1 MRQVFR
7 SPRLENVE
15 GVKKLL
21 EEHGIAT
28 YLSGGRSY
36 KGNRRDRFSYTD
48 RAREEPA
55 LWIVHA
61 EDLPRSRQLLRDAGL
76 MEPSW
81 RSEITGGGAAG
92 GSSAA
97 PEAAPTPPERT
108 ARTVSRVRVV
118 LLVALAGACL
128 LTAWRLVAGVA
139 A

>member
-15 GVKKLL
+15 GVKALL

-81 RSEITGGGAAG
+81 RSEITGGGATG
-92 GSSAA
+92 GAAEASAPA
-97 PEAAPTPPERT
+97 ATPEARATRT
-108 ARTVSRVRVV
+108 ASRMRLV

-128 LTAWRLVAGVA
+128 FTAWRMVAGPA

>member
-15 GVKKLL
+15 GVKALL

-81 RSEITGGGAAG
+81 RSEITGGGASA
-92 GSSAA
+92 SAA
-97 PEAAPTPPERT
+97 SAASDPAPTPAQRATRT
-108 ARTVSRVRVV
+108 ASRLRIV
-118 LLVALAGACL
+118 LLVTLAGACL
-128 LTAWRLVAGVA
+128 LTAWRIVAGS
-139 A
+139 

>member
-61 EDLPRSRQLLRDAGL
+61 EDLTRSRQLLREAGL
-76 MEPSW
+76 MERSW
-81 RSEITGGGAAG
+81 RGEPSGAAPAA
-92 GSSAA
+92 SAA
-97 PEAAPTPPERT
+97 PAAEPAPAPAARATRT
-108 ARTVSRVRVV
+108 ASRVRIV
-118 LLVALAGACL
+118 LLVTLACASL
-128 LTAWRLVAGVA
+128 FTAWRIVAGA
-139 A
+139 

>member
-15 GVKKLL
+15 GVKALL

-36 KGNRRDRFSYTD
+36 KGNRRDRFSYSD

-81 RSEITGGGAAG
+81 RSEITGGGGGAA
-92 GSSAA
+92 SAA
-97 PEAAPTPPERT
+97 SDPAPTPAQRATRT
-108 ARTVSRVRVV
+108 ASRLRTV

-128 LTAWRLVAGVA
+128 LTVWRLVAGPA